1 MLLYVCCCR
10 CWLTFPCGRS
20 YIYRSL
26 CSGDTSLVWREVA
39 AHTVSR
45 AEKTSRDSRESFLSA
60 DSARDESLSFFH
72 SAPEHISHMCLRST
86 LDAGGLKAA
95 PPPRTT
101 YAPWGMLRLRPASV
115 HESPNLRPY
124 RAVVAGFLPRLL
136 QGGHCGQ
143 TRHSLISGTCYLRLS
158 NSFV

>member
-101 YAPWGMLRLRPASV
+101 YAPWGMLRLRPASAT
-115 HESPNLRPY
+115 NRPTCAP
-124 RAVVAGFLPRLL
+124 RGGCNGQRHLLPLTLFKLVRLNYPPSER
-136 QGGHCGQ
+136 QASSFD
-143 TRHSLISGTCYLRLS
+143 SL
-158 NSFV
+158 

>member
-45 AEKTSRDSRESFLSA
+45 VKKNPEIAERRERFSFSGQRQRVSFLSQR
-60 DSARDESLSFFH
+60 AR
-72 SAPEHISHMCLRST
+72 AHISYVSA
-86 LDAGGLKAA
+86 LDPGRWRAEGCPPSPHHICAMGHASPTAGL
-95 PPPRTT
+95 
-101 YAPWGMLRLRPASV
+101 S
-115 HESPNLRPY
+115 HESPNLRTQGCNGQ
-124 RAVVAGFLPRLL
+124 RHLLPLTLFKLVRLNYPPSER
-136 QGGHCGQ
+136 QASSFD
-143 TRHSLISGTCYLRLS
+143 SL
-158 NSFV
+158 